1 MIHNIVIPWG
11 NIDFDVDLRIKE
23 VKGDTIILNITVDG
37 VDLSDYKIRCEIF
50 NSGSSIELGN
60 EDVVGSN
67 ADINPIT
74 VESGMSGFQVVVS
87 AGLTTNFQHYGELE
101 IEVEDTSGNIF
112 TILQQRITFLGE
124 NIDWDVPA

>member
-23 VKGDTIILNITVDG
+23 VKGDTIILN
-37 VDLSDYKIRCEIF
+37 
-50 NSGSSIELGN
+50 
-60 EDVVGSN
+60 
-67 ADINPIT
+67 IT

-112 TILQQRITFLGE
+112 TILQQRIIFLGE